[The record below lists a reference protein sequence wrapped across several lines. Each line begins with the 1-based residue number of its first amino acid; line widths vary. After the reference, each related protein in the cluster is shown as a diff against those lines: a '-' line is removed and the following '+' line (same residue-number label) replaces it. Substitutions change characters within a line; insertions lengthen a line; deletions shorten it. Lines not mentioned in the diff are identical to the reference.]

1 MSSWHNRQ
9 KRRAG
14 KKVQK
19 VAIQY
24 IFKDGVVINDY
35 GDGQGQ
41 KEAVDRFFATK
52 VGYKVNHIGREE

>member
-1 MSSWHNRQ
+1 MGR
-9 KRRAG
+9 KD
-14 KKVQK
+14 QK

-41 KEAVDRFFATK
+41 KEAVNRLFATN
-52 VGYKVNHIGREE
+52 VGYKVNHIGRAA